1 MAVETSPSDSAKYLA
16 IGLLGGNVLTEL
28 LAAAVIP
35 ENAFPVGFRVLRDTR
50 DSSQVHV
57 EILCTLGGATE
68 PRQCAVRVNVERLLE
83 KPSPL
88 LRKILEKFVV
98 P

>member
-35 ENAFPVGFRVLRDTR
+35 ENAFPVGFRVMR

-57 EILCTLGGATE
+57 EILCTMGGATE

-88 LRKILEKFVV
+88 LRKILAKFVV